1 MERSP
6 IKVIYLDAVLSERST
21 MHFLYFALAIQP
33 NANEINVF
41 VKQMILP
48 IFYMHFKNEEHS
60 GFCFILPY
68 INR

>member
-6 IKVIYLDAVLSERST
+6 IKVIYLDAVLLLSVRST

-48 IFYMHFKNEEHS
+48 IFYMHFQNEEHL
-60 GFCFILPY
+60 GFCFMIM
-68 INR
+68 